1 MNFKTHN
8 DTDIDINMTS
18 LQGHMTVDFQN
29 LVKVFGESKTDL
41 MDKTDAEWTIEF
53 EDGTIASI
61 YNYKTGHNYLGS
73 SGTPVEK
80 IIDWHIGGHNKKAFK
95 LVWNAYKEKME
106 NKDA

>member
-8 DTDIDINMTS
+8 DIDVDINMTS

-29 LVKVFGESKTDL
+29 LVKVFGEPKTDV
-41 MDKTDAEWTIEF
+41 MDKTDAEWAIEF

-61 YNYKTGHNYLGS
+61 YNYKTGNNYLGS
-73 SGTPVEK
+73 SGTPVEE
-80 IIDWHIGGHNKKAFK
+80 ITDWHVGGHNKKAFE
-95 LVWNAYKEKME
+95 LVWNTYME